1 MTEVLEAGEQ
11 GKMLKIIDKYILR
24 RFMGTFVFSIAL
36 MLAIFIV
43 FDISEKLQDFIAEKI
58 PLNEI
63 IFDHYLNFIPYYGN
77 LFSPLFTFISVI
89 FFTSK
94 MAYKTEFVAIL
105 SSGTS
110 FKRILR
116 PYMIGAA
123 LITILSLVLNHF
135 IIPKSNRIRIGFEDK
150 YINNGYN
157 TEEINIHRQIAPNT
171 VLYMGNYDNHTN
183 TANHISIEKTARN
196 KQLSMLKADNMKWDS
211 IAKTWNL
218 INVFERKIIY
228 TVLDSVKPGMPKYVY
243 KETHVFSP
251 SKKLKIDFTPKDMVR
266 FQSKI
271 EVLPYFELKEFIQK
285 EKLKGS
291 SRIEFFEVEMYKRTA
306 FPFATFILTII
317 GVSISSRKIRGGVG
331 LHIALGLVLSCVYIL
346 FMHIST
352 TFATSGLAQ
361 PLIAVWIPNF
371 IFSFVAFYLYKKA
384 QQ

>member
-1 MTEVLEAGEQ
+1 
-11 GKMLKIIDKYILR
+11 MLKILDKYILK
-24 RFMGTFVFSIAL
+24 RFIGTFLFSIAL
-36 MLAIFIV
+36 MLCIFIV
-43 FDISEKLQDFIAEKI
+43 FDISEKLQDFVAEKV
-58 PLNEI
+58 PLKEI

-77 LFSPLFTFISVI
+77 LFSPLFTFIAVI
-89 FFTSK
+89 LFTSK

-116 PYMIGAA
+116 PYMIGAT
-123 LITILSLVLNHF
+123 LITVMSLVLNHF

-157 TEEINIHRQIAPNT
+157 TEERNIHKQIAPAT
-171 VLYMGNYDNHTN
+171 TLYMADYDNFSNSATQ
-183 TANHISIEKTARN
+183 ISIEKIAQN
-196 KQLSMLKADNMKWDS
+196 KQINMLKAESMKWDS
-211 IAKTWNL
+211 IDGTWNL
-218 INVFERKIIY
+218 INVFERELVYFPI
-228 TVLDSVKPGMPKYVY
+228 DSAKLGQPK
-243 KETHVFSP
+243 HVFKEVHKFSN
-251 SKKLKIDFTPKDMVR
+251 KKKIKIDFSPKDMIR

-271 EVLPYFELKEFIQK
+271 EVLPYFELRDFIIK

-306 FPFATFILTII
+306 FPFATYILTII

-361 PLIAVWIPNF
+361 PFIAVWIPNI
-371 IFSFVAFYLYKKA
+371 IFSVIAFYLYKKA

>member
-1 MTEVLEAGEQ
+1 
-11 GKMLKIIDKYILR
+11 MLKILDKYILK
-24 RFMGTFVFSIAL
+24 RFIGTFFFSITL
-36 MLAIFIV
+36 MLLIFIV
-43 FDISEKLQDFIAEKI
+43 FDISEKLQTFVSEKI
-58 PLNEI
+58 PLKEI

-77 LFSPLFTFISVI
+77 LFSPLFTFIAVI
-89 FFTSK
+89 LFTSK

-116 PYMIGAA
+116 PYMIGAT
-123 LITILSLVLNHF
+123 LITVMSLLLNHF
-135 IIPKSNRIRIGFEDK
+135 IIPKSNRVRIGFEDK

-157 TEEINIHRQIAPNT
+157 TEERNIHKQIAPGT
-171 VLYMGNYDNHTN
+171 ALYMADYDNFSN
-183 TANHISIEKTARN
+183 TANQVSIEKIADN
-196 KQLSMLKADNMKWDS
+196 KQTSMVKAESMKWDS
-211 IAKTWNL
+211 IEGTWNL
-218 INVFERKIIY
+218 INVFERELIY
-228 TVLDSVKPGMPKYVY
+228 APIDSSKPGMPKHIY
-243 KETHVFSP
+243 KETHKFFP
-251 SKKLKIDFTPKDMVR
+251 SKKIRIDFSPKDMVR

-271 EVLPYFELKEFIQK
+271 EVLPYFELRDFIIK
-285 EKLKGS
+285 EKIKGS

-361 PLIAVWIPNF
+361 PLIAVWIPNI

>member
-1 MTEVLEAGEQ
+1 
-11 GKMLKIIDKYILR
+11 MLKILDRYILK
-24 RFMGTFVFSIAL
+24 RFIGTFVFSITL
-36 MLAIFIV
+36 MLSIFIV
-43 FDISEKLQDFIAEKI
+43 FDISEKLQNFIASKV
-58 PLNEI
+58 PVKEI

-123 LITILSLVLNHF
+123 LITGLSLVLNHF
-135 IIPKSNRIRIGFEDK
+135 IIPKSNRIRIGFEDR
-150 YINNGYN
+150 YINDGYN
-157 TEEINIHRQIAPNT
+157 TDEINIHRQIAPNT
-171 VLYMGNYDNHTN
+171 VLYLGNYDNHAN
-183 TANHISIEKTARN
+183 TATQISIEKTANN
-196 KQLSMLKADNMKWDS
+196 KQTSMLKGESMKWDS
-211 IAKTWNL
+211 IEKTWTL
-218 INVFERKIIY
+218 FNVFERKLIY
-228 TVLDSVKPGMPKYVY
+228 TELDSVKPGMPKHIY
-243 KETHVFSP
+243 KETHTFYP
-251 SKKLKIDFTPKDMVR
+251 SKKIRIDFTPKDMIR

-271 EVLPYFELKEFIQK
+271 EVLPYFELKKFIIK

-352 TFATSGLAQ
+352 TFATSGSTNIT
-361 PLIAVWIPNF
+361 PIIAVWIPNI

>member
-1 MTEVLEAGEQ
+1 
-11 GKMLKIIDKYILR
+11 MLKILDKYILK
-24 RFMGTFVFSIAL
+24 RFIGTFVFSITL

-43 FDISEKLQDFIAEKI
+43 FDISEKLSNFIEEKI
-58 PLNEI
+58 PIQEI

-123 LITILSLVLNHF
+123 LITVTSLVLNHF
-135 IIPKSNRIRIGFEDK
+135 VIPKSNRVRIAFEDK
-150 YINNGYN
+150 YINEGYN
-157 TEEINIHRQIAPNT
+157 TEDINIHRQIAPGT
-171 VLYMGNYDNHTN
+171 ILYMGKYDNHQK
-183 TANHISIEKTARN
+183 TAYQISIEKTVNN
-196 KQLSMLKADNMKWDS
+196 KQVSMLKAEQMTWDS
-211 IAKTWNL
+211 VAKDWSL
-218 INVFERKIIY
+218 INVFERKVIY
-228 TVLDSVKPGMPKYVY
+228 QTLDSIKVGKGKHVY
-243 KETHVFSP
+243 NEEHKFYP
-251 SKKLKIDFTPKDMVR
+251 NQKIKIDFTPKDMIR

-271 EVLPYFELKEFIQK
+271 EVLTYFELRDFIAKERI
-285 EKLKGS
+285 KGS

-331 LHIALGLVLSCVYIL
+331 LHIALGLVLSCMYIL
-346 FMHIST
+346 FMHVST
-352 TFATSGLAQ
+352 TFATTGMAQ
-361 PLIAVWIPNF
+361 PMIAVWIPNI
-371 IFSFVAFYLYKKA
+371 IFSFVAFFLYKKA

>member
-1 MTEVLEAGEQ
+1 
-11 GKMLKIIDKYILR
+11 MLKILDKYILR
-24 RFMGTFVFSIAL
+24 RFIGTFFFSIAL

-43 FDISEKLQDFIAEKI
+43 FDISEKLPNFIDSKV
-58 PLNEI
+58 PVNEI

-77 LFSPLFTFISVI
+77 LFSPLFTFIAVI
-89 FFTSK
+89 LFTSK

-110 FKRILR
+110 FRRILR
-116 PYMIGAA
+116 PYMIGAG
-123 LITILSLVLNHF
+123 LITAMSLVLNHF
-135 IIPKSNRIRIGFEDK
+135 IIPKSNKVRIGFEDK

-157 TEEINIHRQIAPNT
+157 TEEINIHRQIAPGT
-171 VLYMGNYDNHTN
+171 ILYMGNYDNHTN
-183 TANHISIEKTARN
+183 SAHHISIERVIKN
-196 KQLSMLKADNMKWDS
+196 KQVSMIKAESMQWDS
-211 IAKTWNL
+211 VSGTWNL
-218 INVFERKIIY
+218 MNVFERKLLY
-228 TVLDSVKPGMPKYVY
+228 TGLDSAKSSKQLFVY
-243 KETHVFSP
+243 RETHTFLP
-251 SKKLKIDFTPKDMVR
+251 SKKMKMDFLPKDMVR

-271 EVLPYFELKEFIQK
+271 EVLPYFELKQFIIK
-285 EKLKGS
+285 ERQKGS

-352 TFATSGLAQ
+352 TFATSGAGIT
-361 PLIAVWIPNF
+361 PLLAVWIPNI
-371 IFSFVAFYLYKKA
+371 IFSIIAFYLYRNA

>member
-1 MTEVLEAGEQ
+1 
-11 GKMLKIIDKYILR
+11 MLKIIDKYILK
-24 RFMGTFVFSIAL
+24 RFIGTFFFSISL
-36 MLAIFIV
+36 MLCIFIV
-43 FDISEKLQDFIAEKI
+43 FDISEKLQDFVANKI
-58 PLNEI
+58 PVKEI

-77 LFSPLFTFISVI
+77 LFSPLFTFIAVI
-89 FFTSK
+89 LFTSK

-123 LITILSLVLNHF
+123 LITIMSLVLNHF
-135 IIPKSNRIRIGFEDK
+135 IIPKSNRVRIGFEDK

-157 TEEINIHRQIAPNT
+157 TEERNIHRQIAPGT
-171 VLYMGNYDNHTN
+171 TLYMADYDNFSN
-183 TANHISIEKTARN
+183 SANQISIEKIANN
-196 KQLSMLKADNMKWDS
+196 KQTSMLKADNMRWDS
-211 IAKTWNL
+211 LEGTWNL
-218 INVFERKIIY
+218 TNAFERELIY
-228 TVLDSVKPGMPKYVY
+228 APIDSAKPGMPNHVY
-243 KETHVFSP
+243 KESHRFFPT
-251 SKKLKIDFTPKDMVR
+251 KKIRIDFSPKDMIR

-271 EVLPYFELKEFIQK
+271 EVLPYFELRDFIIK

-331 LHIALGLVLSCVYIL
+331 LHIAVGLVLSCIYIL
-346 FMHIST
+346 FMHVST

-361 PLIAVWIPNF
+361 PMIAVWIPNI

>member
-1 MTEVLEAGEQ
+1 
-11 GKMLKIIDKYILR
+11 MLKILDKYILK
-24 RFMGTFVFSIAL
+24 RFIGTFFFSISL
-36 MLAIFIV
+36 MLCIFIV
-43 FDISEKLQDFIAEKI
+43 FDISEKLQDFVSSKV
-58 PLNEI
+58 PVKEI

-77 LFSPLFTFISVI
+77 LFSPLFTFIAVI
-89 FFTSK
+89 LFTSK

-116 PYMIGAA
+116 PYMIGAS
-123 LITILSLVLNHF
+123 LITIMSLILNHF
-135 IIPKSNRIRIGFEDK
+135 IIPKSNRVRIGFEDK

-157 TEEINIHRQIAPNT
+157 TEERNIHRQISPGT
-171 VLYMGNYDNHTN
+171 SLYMADYDNFSN
-183 TANHISIEKTARN
+183 TAHNISIEKIANN
-196 KQLSMLKADNMKWDS
+196 KQISILKAESMKWDS
-211 IAKTWNL
+211 LGSSWFLT
-218 INVFERKIIY
+218 NVFERELIY
-228 TVLDSVKPGMPKYVY
+228 AAIDSAKAGKQKHVY
-243 KETHVFSP
+243 KETHRFNP
-251 SKKLKIDFTPKDMVR
+251 TKTIKIDFLPKDMVR

-271 EVLPYFELKEFIQK
+271 EVLPFFELKEFIAK

-331 LHIALGLVLSCVYIL
+331 LHIAVGLVLSCIYIL
-346 FMHIST
+346 FMHVST

-361 PLIAVWIPNF
+361 PLIAVWIPNI
-371 IFSFVAFYLYKKA
+371 IFSFVAFFLYKKA

>member
-1 MTEVLEAGEQ
+1 
-11 GKMLKIIDKYILR
+11 MLKILDKYILKK
-24 RFMGTFVFSIAL
+24 FIGTFFFSISL
-36 MLAIFIV
+36 MLCIFIV
-43 FDISEKLQDFIAEKI
+43 FDISEKLQTFVADKI
-58 PLNEI
+58 PIEEI
-63 IFDHYLNFIPYYGN
+63 IFEHYLNFIPYYGN
-77 LFSPLFTFISVI
+77 LFSPLFTFIAVI
-89 FFTSK
+89 LFTSK

-110 FKRILR
+110 VRRILR

-123 LITILSLVLNHF
+123 LITIMSLILNHF
-135 IIPKSNRIRIGFEDK
+135 VIPKSNRVRIGFEDK

-157 TEEINIHRQIAPNT
+157 TEERNIHRQLSPGT
-171 VLYMGNYDNHTN
+171 SLYMADYDNFSN
-183 TANHISIEKTARN
+183 TAHNISIEKIANN
-196 KQLSMLKADNMKWDS
+196 KQISMLKAESMKWDS
-211 IAKTWNL
+211 IAGSWYLT
-218 INVFERKIIY
+218 NVFERELIY
-228 TVLDSVKPGMPKYVY
+228 STIDSAKAGMPKHVY
-243 KETHVFSP
+243 KETHRFTP
-251 SKKLKIDFTPKDMVR
+251 SKTIKIDFSPKDMVR

-271 EVLPYFELKEFIQK
+271 EVLPYFELKEFIAK

-352 TFATSGLAQ
+352 TFATSGTFDHAL
-361 PLIAVWIPNF
+361 LAVWIPNI
-371 IFSFVAFYLYKKA
+371 IFSFVAFYLYKNA

>member
-1 MTEVLEAGEQ
+1 
-11 GKMLKIIDKYILR
+11 MLKILDKYILR
-24 RFMGTFVFSIAL
+24 RFIGTFFFSISL
-36 MLAIFIV
+36 MLCIFIV
-43 FDISEKLQDFIAEKI
+43 FDISEKLPEFVANKV
-58 PLNEI
+58 PVNEI

-77 LFSPLFTFISVI
+77 LFSPLFTFIAVI
-89 FFTSK
+89 LFTSK

-123 LITILSLVLNHF
+123 LITVMSLILNHF

-157 TEEINIHRQIAPNT
+157 TEERNIHRQIAPGT
-171 VLYMGNYDNHTN
+171 VLYMADYDNYSN
-183 TANHISIEKTARN
+183 TANSISIEKIANN
-196 KQLSMLKADNMKWDS
+196 KQISMLKADKMMWDS
-211 IAKTWNL
+211 INKQWILT
-218 INVFERKIIY
+218 NVFERDLIY
-228 TVLDSVKPGMPKYVY
+228 SAIDSVKTGNTKHVY
-243 KETHVFSP
+243 KESHKFLP
-251 SKKLKIDFTPKDMVR
+251 EKKMRIDFFPKDMIR

-271 EVLPYFELKEFIQK
+271 EVLPYFELKEFIAK

-331 LHIALGLVLSCVYIL
+331 LHIAVGLVLSCVYIL
-346 FMHIST
+346 FMHVST
-352 TFATSGLAQ
+352 TFATSGDSVK
-361 PLIAVWIPNF
+361 PLMAVWIPNI
-371 IFSFVAFYLYKKA
+371 IFSFVAFFLYKKA

>member
-1 MTEVLEAGEQ
+1 
-11 GKMLKIIDKYILR
+11 MLKILDRYILR
-24 RFMGTFVFSIAL
+24 RFIGTFVFSITL

-58 PLNEI
+58 PLKEI

-77 LFSPLFTFISVI
+77 LFSPLFTFIAVI
-89 FFTSK
+89 LFTSK
-94 MAYKTEFVAIL
+94 MAAKTEFVAIL

-123 LITILSLVLNHF
+123 LITASSLVLNHF
-135 IIPKSNRIRIGFEDK
+135 IIPNANRVRIAFEDK

-157 TEEINIHRQIAPNT
+157 TEDINIHRQIAPGT
-171 VLYMGNYDNHTN
+171 SLYMGSYDNHN
-183 TANHISIEKTARN
+183 NFANQISIEKTVNNR
-196 KQLSMLKADNMKWDS
+196 QISMLKAENMRWDS
-211 IAKTWNL
+211 VSGAWNL
-218 INVFERKIIY
+218 MNVFERKLIY
-228 TVLDSVKPGMPKYVY
+228 TELPDTMKTGKPKFVY
-243 KETHVFSP
+243 KEIHTFYP
-251 SKKLKIDFTPKDMVR
+251 SQKLKIDFAPKDMAR
-266 FQSKI
+266 FESKI
-271 EVLPYFELKEFIQK
+271 EVMPFLELKEYIIK
-285 EKLKGS
+285 EKQKGS

-331 LHIALGLVLSCVYIL
+331 LHIALGLVLSCMYIL

-352 TFATSGLAQ
+352 TFATSGQ
-361 PLIAVWIPNF
+361 TVKPLLAVWIPNI
-371 IFSFVAFYLYKKA
+371 IFSFVAFILYKKA